1 MTKRVLGGDSNL
13 LRMVQLDVGG
23 TILGRNQDFEN
34 IVFSTV
40 PTLIP
45 RHSLL
50 KSNLPNRL
58 LSIALMARFWP
69 GVGRTGDDGFGVI

>member
-34 IVFSTV
+34 IVFNGANFDSET
-40 PTLIP
+40 
-45 RHSLL
+45 
-50 KSNLPNRL
+50 
-58 LSIALMARFWP
+58 
-69 GVGRTGDDGFGVI
+69 